1 MGRNKN
7 LRAGNICPTEYYT
20 EGFCEISS
28 RSHFQMIQLRHC
40 FLNWVL
46 GKLKL
51 LKIVCK
57 LSTIHLSRKSSN
69 VLKHLKMKLGLVFVS
84 EREVYTW
91 NKMSHELI
99 IAEAEWGVHEGLTI
113 PFSLL
118 LYQFKTTYTHLCI
131 RYFIHIHFLSSFSIK
146 REVV

>member
-7 LRAGNICPTEYYT
+7 LRAWNICLSEYHT

-28 RSHFQMIQLRHC
+28 LSYFQMIQLSHC

-57 LSTIHLSRKSSN
+57 FLTMHLSRKNSN
-69 VLKHLKMKLGLVFVS
+69 VLKQLKMKLCLVFARK
-84 EREVYTW
+84 REVYTW

-99 IAEAEWGVHEGLTI
+99 IVEAEWEVHEGLTI
-113 PFSLL
+113 LFSLL
-118 LYQFKTTYTHLCI
+118 LYKTTYTHLCI

-146 REVV
+146 REVL